1 MTPGRG
7 SAVRAGPGA
16 TVGRMQKITTFLWFD
31 GQAEAA
37 ATFYTSLFP
46 NSRIT
51 QVTRYPE
58 TGPGGAGSVMTVAF
72 ELAGREYAAL
82 NGGPEFHFTEAMS
95 LQVECEDQQE
105 VDELW
110 AKLTADGGQ
119 AGPCGWL
126 KDRFGLS
133 WQITPRVLL
142 DLIADEDRAKAGRVM
157 ATMMRM
163 QKIEVQPLLD
173 AARG

>member
-1 MTPGRG
+1 
-7 SAVRAGPGA
+7 
-16 TVGRMQKITTFLWFD
+16 MQKITTFLWFD
-31 GQAEAA
+31 DQAEEAA
-37 ATFYTSLFP
+37 AFYTSLFP

-51 QVTRYPE
+51 QLTRYGE
-58 TGPGGAGSVMTVAF
+58 AGPGAAGSVMTVEF
-72 ELAGREYAAL
+72 ELAGRAYVAL
-82 NGGPEFHFTEAMS
+82 NGGPEFHFTEAVS
-95 LQVECEDQQE
+95 LQVECDDQQE

-119 AGPCGWL
+119 GGPCGWL

-142 DLIADEDRAKAGRVM
+142 DLIGDPDRAKADRVM

-163 QKIEVQPLLD
+163 QKIEIQPLLD
-173 AARG
+173 AAKG